1 MTGDVQVVIEFRWI
15 ISHDAR
21 VICPLKKIKWSFQKL
36 TRTSL
41 RNVSYKYFHQR
52 NLYKI
57 KTSKNPDLCYGCVQ
71 VKPNSVYRLCEQ
83 GMYRGSLSVVNWWF
97 ALCQA
102 VWWCLWLYVL
112 SFSSEG
118 IRLIVFT
125 DSSSGIVRCFIN
137 NSRSLYTEWS
147 VVQMQNLITSE
158 VLAGNKF
165 NREQNVCR

>member
-21 VICPLKKIKWSFQKL
+21 VICPPKKIKWSFQKL

-41 RNVSYKYFHQR
+41 RNVSYKYFHQQNYFKKPR
-52 NLYKI
+52 SMLR
-57 KTSKNPDLCYGCVQ
+57 LCTG
-71 VKPNSVYRLCEQ
+71 NSVYRLCEQ

-158 VLAGNKF
+158 VLAGNEF